1 MWEGRSREASPY
13 PDPWHDAEVFGTAAI
28 TSAAEGLRKHQ
39 FLESTAADRIRLKCR
54 VLFGSAPRYR
64 RPPDAVSRSPVTHA
78 ESSEARKTATR
89 AISSGCPMRPRGVP
103 PIISFSNSLPMMPAL

>member
-1 MWEGRSREASPY
+1 VLAFQIREILAFFRLHFLIFPRTI
-13 PDPWHDAEVFGTAAI
+13 ALLLFGALAWRT
-28 TSAAEGLRKHQ
+28 GV
-39 FLESTAADRIRLKCR
+39 LESTAADRIRLKCR
-54 VLFGSAPRYR
+54 VFFGSAPRYR
-64 RPPDAVSRSPVTHA
+64 RPPDAVSRSPVTQA